1 MEYRRL
7 GRSGLPISVL
17 SFGSWVTFA
26 NQLSIDPAVE
36 CMKAAYDAG
45 VSFFDNAEVY
55 AHGKSELVMGE
66 ALAKLGWRRD
76 SFIVSSKVFW
86 GSVPNARPTQKG
98 LHRKHVFEACHQALA
113 RLRVDYLDL
122 YFCHRPDPET
132 PIDETVRVMSDL
144 VHQGKVLYWG
154 TSEWSADQIAEA
166 YRVAREPGLV
176 APTMEQ
182 PQYNML
188 ERTRVEREYAPIFE
202 EHGMG
207 TTTWSPL
214 HSGILTGK
222 YDDGIPADSRMNVKG
237 YEWLRQM
244 LEGPDGK
251 RVIEKTKKLGRVAR
265 ELGTSMARMA
275 IAWCV
280 KNPHVSSVITGA
292 SRVEQVRDNVEAIR
306 VVPQLTADVM
316 KTIDAILTS
325 T

>member
-26 NQLSIDPAVE
+26 NQLGLDAAIA
-36 CMKAAYDAG
+36 CMTAAYDAG
-45 VSFFDNAEVY
+45 MNFFDNAEVY
-55 AHGKSELVMGE
+55 AQGRSETVMGE

-76 SFIVSSKVFW
+76 SYIVSSKVFW
-86 GSVPNARPTQKG
+86 GSVPSPKPTQKG

-113 RLRVDYLDL
+113 RLRLDYLDL

-132 PIDETVRVMSDL
+132 PIEETVRTMSDL
-144 VHQGKVLYWG
+144 VHQGKILYWG
-154 TSEWSADQIAEA
+154 TSEWAAEQIEEA

-202 EHGMG
+202 KHGMG
-207 TTTWSPL
+207 TTIWSPL
-214 HSGILTGK
+214 YSGILTGK
-222 YDDGIPADSRMNVKG
+222 YDEGIPADSRMNVKG
-237 YEWLRQM
+237 YEWLRKM
-244 LEGPDGK
+244 IEGPAGK
-251 RVIEKTKKLGRVAR
+251 RAIETTRTLGRVAKD
-265 ELGTSMARMA
+265 LDTTMARLA

-280 KNPHVSSVITGA
+280 KNPNVSSVITGA
-292 SRVEQVRDNVEAIR
+292 SRVEQVRDNAEAIH
-306 VVPQLTADVM
+306 VVPKLTPDVM
-316 KTIDAILTS
+316 KTIEGILAAG
-325 T
+325 